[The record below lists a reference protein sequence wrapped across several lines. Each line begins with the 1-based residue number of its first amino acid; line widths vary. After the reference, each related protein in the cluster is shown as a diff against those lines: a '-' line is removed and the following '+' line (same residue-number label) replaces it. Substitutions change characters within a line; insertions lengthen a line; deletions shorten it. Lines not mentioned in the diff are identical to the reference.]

1 MKSYH
6 CRHHD
11 TSRIHLVKRVG
22 LKFRRSVKCLEATKL
37 RLVQD
42 VKSQEMRSL
51 TILLRSL
58 TSAE

>member
-1 MKSYH
+1 MKPYH

-11 TSRIHLVKRVG
+11 TPSVKSVG
-22 LKFRRSVKCLEATKL
+22 IKFRRNVKCLEATKL

-42 VKSQEMRSL
+42 VKSQEMRNL

-58 TSAE
+58 TFNE